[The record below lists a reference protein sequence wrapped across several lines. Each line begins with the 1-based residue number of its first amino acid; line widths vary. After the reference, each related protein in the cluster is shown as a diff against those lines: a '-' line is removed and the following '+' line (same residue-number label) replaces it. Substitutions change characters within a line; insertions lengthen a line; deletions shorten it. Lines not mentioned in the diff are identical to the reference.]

1 MARNESEQSARK
13 FTDEDRA
20 AAALAAGAKQEN
32 DARNAAIEKWFG
44 ETFNGSV
51 VAQNTECYNHVRR
64 GVDELKRLLATT

>member
-1 MARNESEQSARK
+1 MAKSESDQPARK
-13 FTDEDRA
+13 FTDQDRA
-20 AAALAAGAKQEN
+20 AAALAAGAEQEN
-32 DARNAAIEKWFG
+32 AARNAAIEKWFS

>member
-1 MARNESEQSARK
+1 MAKSESDQPARK
-13 FTDEDRA
+13 FTDQDRA
-20 AAALAAGAKQEN
+20 AAAEQESA
-32 DARNAAIEKWFG
+32 ARNAAIEKWFG